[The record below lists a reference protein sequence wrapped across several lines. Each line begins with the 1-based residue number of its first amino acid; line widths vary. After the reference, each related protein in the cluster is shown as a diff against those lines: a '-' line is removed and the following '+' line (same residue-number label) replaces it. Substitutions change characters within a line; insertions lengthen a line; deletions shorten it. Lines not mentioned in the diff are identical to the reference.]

1 MLKAHTDGLDVRAGT
16 GSSTL
21 GETQLGDAAICRL
34 LFDVANYQALEGDI
48 ERERRLSAATA
59 GAASAQGK
67 QS

>member
-48 ERERRLSAATA
+48 ESKSRLSEATA
-59 GAASAQGK
+59 NAESMQGK
-67 QS
+67 RY